1 MGFKQSTR
9 MIKKILVAS
18 FLALFMGA
26 FTQTV
31 RAASSIEIVDN
42 EAQQVT
48 ISVSGEGVLRVTGA
62 AGQTLYVYNVT
73 GVRVM
78 SVKVD
83 GSDKSYNLNLSKGCY
98 IVKVGKTVRK
108 ISIR

>member
-1 MGFKQSTR
+1 
-9 MIKKILVAS
+9 MIKNILIVS
-18 FLALFMGA
+18 VFALFMA
-26 FTQTV
+26 AMPQT
-31 RAASSIEIVDN
+31 AEATSAIEIVDN
-42 EAQQVT
+42 EPQPVT
-48 ISVSGEGVLRVTGA
+48 IAVSSEGVLRVTGA
-62 AGQTLYVYNVT
+62 SGQTLYVYNIT

-83 GSDKSYNLNLSKGCY
+83 GADKSYNLNLSKGCY

>member
-1 MGFKQSTR
+1 
-9 MIKKILVAS
+9 MIKRILFVS
-18 FLALFMGA
+18 FLALFMGVLP
-26 FTQTV
+26 QTAK
-31 RAASSIEIVDN
+31 AAAAIEIIDN
-42 EAQQVT
+42 ETQLVT
-48 ISVSGEGVLRVTGA
+48 IAVSSEGVLRVTGA
-62 AGQTLYVYNVT
+62 SGQTLYVYNVT

-83 GSDKSYNLNLSKGCY
+83 GADKNYNLNLPKGCY

>member
-1 MGFKQSTR
+1 MGGLPQMVKAST
-9 MIKKILVAS
+9 
-18 FLALFMGA
+18 
-26 FTQTV
+26 
-31 RAASSIEIVDN
+31 SIEIIDN
-42 EAQQVT
+42 EPQQVT

-62 AGQTLYVYNVT
+62 SGQTLYVYNIT
-73 GVRVM
+73 GVRVL

-98 IVKVGKTVRK
+98 IVKVSKTVRK

>member
-1 MGFKQSTR
+1 

-18 FLALFMGA
+18 FLALFMGG
-26 FTQTV
+26 FPQTV
-31 RAASSIEIVDN
+31 KAASSIEIVDN
-42 EAQQVT
+42 ETQQVT
-48 ISVSGEGVLRVTGA
+48 VSVSGEGVLRVTGA
-62 AGQTLYVYNVT
+62 SGQTLYVYNIT
-73 GVRVM
+73 GVRVL

>member
-1 MGFKQSTR
+1 

-18 FLALFMGA
+18 FLVFFMGRLPQMA
-26 FTQTV
+26 K
-31 RAASSIEIVDN
+31 AASSIEIVDN
-42 EAQQVT
+42 ETEQVT
-48 ISVSGEGVLRVTGA
+48 VSVSGEGVLRVTGA
-62 AGQTLYVYNVT
+62 AGQTLYVYNIT
-73 GVRVM
+73 GVRVL